1 MKTTRYR
8 NGGTT
13 EAFPTR
19 IGWWERRVIS
29 RSVDD
34 IVLNVSVRQAF
45 RPDIISNDVY
55 GTPMLAWLVLQYNNI
70 VDVNVE
76 LGQGAV
82 LYLPQKSRV
91 MFNVLT

>member
-1 MKTTRYR
+1 MNINRYKS
-8 NGGTT
+8 GGITDK
-13 EAFPTR
+13 FPNR
-19 IGWWERRVIS
+19 LGWWERNTYS

-34 IVLNVSVRQAF
+34 VVVQVSVRQAY
-45 RPDIISNDVY
+45 RPDIISNDIY

-76 LGQGAV
+76 LGRGAV

-91 MFNVLT
+91 MFNILR